1 MSYNHRQPPSSLE
14 SVPEKPQPQRHLA
27 ISQSPTDLPVLSQTT
42 SHRNDGH
49 SPSPSPVPNPNN
61 GNITNPLA
69 ATLGCATV
77 TYPEGGRKAWSVVLG
92 SFCGMVASF
101 GIMNTIGTFQA
112 HLSEHQLRG
121 YEEGHIGWIFS
132 VYAFISFVGG
142 IQIGPIF
149 DCYGPKWLLVSG
161 TVSMVA
167 SLTLTSVSQSYWQFM
182 LSFGILGGVGTSL
195 IVTPAV
201 ASIGHWFL
209 KRRAYATGVAT
220 TGGSVGGI
228 IFPLI
233 IQSATPRVG
242 FGWAVRIVGSVCLLL
257 LVLAN
262 WLIRTR
268 LSDINAASSSPTS
281 ESLTTTSSSIAAVAL
296 PTEKNWKSRFRKN
309 KKVPKKKEGL
319 DVFIDLMAFRDARFV
334 LTTLGVFMIEWG
346 IFVPL
351 NYITS
356 YALLYLHLP
365 RALSYQLLAIL
376 NAGSVFGRW
385 LPGLVADKIGRF
397 NTMIITVTFCLVTTL
412 ALWLPSAYMHSG
424 DVGGTKAL
432 MVVFALMYGFG
443 SGSGI
448 SLTPVCVGQICE
460 TREYGRKYGTCYFFV
475 SFGTLT
481 GIPIAGQIVH
491 STNDQF
497 TGLILFT
504 AASYIA
510 AGVFFVAARVVGA
523 GAGLRTVY

>member
-14 SVPEKPQPQRHLA
+14 SVPEQPQPQRHLA

-112 HLSEHQLRG
+112 HLSEHQLSG

-182 LSFGILGGVGTSL
+182 LSFGILGGMATSL

-257 LVLAN
+257 L
-262 WLIRTR
+262 
-268 LSDINAASSSPTS
+268 
-281 ESLTTTSSSIAAVAL
+281 
-296 PTEKNWKSRFRKN
+296 NWKSRFRRN
-309 KKVPKKKEGL
+309 KKVPKKEGL
-319 DVFIDLMAFRDARFV
+319 DVSIDLMAFRDARFV

-412 ALWLPSAYMHSG
+412 ALWLPSAHMHGG
-424 DVGGTKAL
+424 DQGGTKAL

-510 AGVFFVAARVVGA
+510 AGVFFVAARVAGA